1 MQQTSDTT
9 VERPA
14 STSGLQFRLH
24 PLVLISI
31 SDQCTRAR
39 QNPSAPSTS
48 SSDHPS
54 RVYGCLLGEQSG
66 RNVDISN
73 SFELRVAS
81 HSIDLEFL
89 QKRADQYKQ
98 VFPTLDIVGWYS
110 SSSEGPLPEDLGPH
124 AQISRLN
131 ETPVYLVMN
140 PSLATQSSVLPVGLF
155 ETEVHHV
162 DKQHSTTFVK
172 SAFTVETSEAERVG
186 VAQVAQLLPSG
197 ASAGSGQ
204 LSAQLSGTLSALDM
218 LMERVRSVH
227 SVMQRMA
234 AGEVPFDADVARGA
248 AALASGLPA
257 LGDLAA
263 LRQEVS
269 GEADVLMMVLA
280 AAVTKGSGA
289 AAEMI
294 NRYNLAYDRTGAAG
308 ISKRLTV
315 PPTGGATRSPS
326 EPLITP

>member
-1 MQQTSDTT
+1 
-9 VERPA
+9 
-14 STSGLQFRLH
+14 
-24 PLVLISI
+24 
-31 SDQCTRAR
+31 
-39 QNPSAPSTS
+39 
-48 SSDHPS
+48 
-54 RVYGCLLGEQSG
+54 
-66 RNVDISN
+66 
-73 SFELRVAS
+73 
-81 HSIDLEFL
+81 
-89 QKRADQYKQ
+89 
-98 VFPTLDIVGWYS
+98 
-110 SSSEGPLPEDLGPH
+110 
-124 AQISRLN
+124 
-131 ETPVYLVMN
+131 
-140 PSLATQSSVLPVGLF
+140 
-155 ETEVHHV
+155 
-162 DKQHSTTFVK
+162 
-172 SAFTVETSEAERVG
+172 
-186 VAQVAQLLPSG
+186 
-197 ASAGSGQ
+197 
-204 LSAQLSGTLSALDM
+204 M

>member
-24 PLVLISI
+24 P
-31 SDQCTRAR
+31 
-39 QNPSAPSTS
+39 
-48 SSDHPS
+48 
-54 RVYGCLLGEQSG
+54 
-66 RNVDISN
+66 
-73 SFELRVAS
+73 
-81 HSIDLEFL
+81 
-89 QKRADQYKQ
+89 
-98 VFPTLDIVGWYS
+98 
-110 SSSEGPLPEDLGPH
+110 
-124 AQISRLN
+124 
-131 ETPVYLVMN
+131 
-140 PSLATQSSVLPVGLF
+140 
-155 ETEVHHV
+155 
-162 DKQHSTTFVK
+162 
-172 SAFTVETSEAERVG
+172 TSEAERVG

-289 AAEMI
+289 GTSGMI